1 MTADIEGRPKPPRPK
16 KDTLMRAT
24 NEQAGRVDHASSS
37 DGGETDVELDVDGG
51 DTAASD
57 DGHGGMR
64 SGRGRS
70 PGDGIGTTDLR
81 WRLAAVAGFLAV
93 FHLAFALV
101 KMTAPVSGIASSD
114 APVWSLLLRAAVAGL
129 ICAVV
134 ASPMRMSRRQV
145 RLVEGCLFGFEMLL
159 LLAAQYLSAVDL
171 IDRRDLVDAVAV
183 QKNGVIRTL
192 VLMIC
197 CGVFVPRAP
206 AATARLVVT
215 MAAALILCHGFV
227 LHHADTANLEMDDVA
242 NHQIVMT
249 NALFL
254 IMGVGLATLAA
265 WAVQGRAVAGHGAD
279 RVGPYRLLGKL
290 ADGGMGEV
298 FLAEH
303 EFLDRPCAV
312 KFVRSDDPVAADRFD
327 REVRAAAMLS
337 HPNTVAI
344 FDSGRT
350 DDGVPYC
357 AMEYLPGLCVAD
369 LVHGSG
375 PMPAARAVYLGR
387 QVCGALAEAHR
398 LGLVHRDLSPSNVFV
413 SVLGGRCDVAKVL
426 DFGVVGGGAAGRD
439 HDVVTDGAVA
449 GTPEYAAPEQ
459 AVAGRPVDRR
469 ADIYGLGSL
478 LYFMVTGTPP
488 FRRDTPADVLRAHV
502 TDPVTPPHERV
513 AGIPA
518 DLEAVILR
526 CLAKRPEDRFI
537 DARAVAD
544 ALRACSCAKE
554 WDESHAEAWWQEKA
568 SGAAAALPIS
578 APVHAQTT

>member
-1 MTADIEGRPKPPRPK
+1 MRP
-16 KDTLMRAT
+16 A
-24 NEQAGRVDHASSS
+24 NEQAGRQDGPAS
-37 DGGETDVELDVDGG
+37 
-51 DTAASD
+51 SD
-57 DGHGGMR
+57 DGDTDIDLDLAVDETSSMDGVIASTDADRRR
-64 SGRGRS
+64 STEE
-70 PGDGIGTTDLR
+70 GIATPHLR

-93 FHLAFALV
+93 FHVAFAV
-101 KMTAPVSGIASSD
+101 IKMTAPVSGTASSTD
-114 APVWSLLLRAAVAGL
+114 APTWSLLLRAAAAG
-129 ICAVV
+129 ITCAILV
-134 ASPMRMSRRQV
+134 SSLRLSRRQV
-145 RLVEGCLFGFEMLL
+145 RFVEGCLFGFEMLV

-197 CGVFVPRAP
+197 CGVFVPRVP
-206 AATARLVVT
+206 AATARIVVT
-215 MAAALILCHGFV
+215 MAAALIVCHGFV
-227 LHHADTANLEMDDVA
+227 LHHADTANLDMDDVA

-265 WAVQGRAVAGHGAD
+265 WALQGRAAD
-279 RVGPYRLLGKL
+279 DDGSARVGPYRLLGKL

-303 EFLDRPCAV
+303 EFLERPCAV

-350 DDGVPYC
+350 DDGIPYC

-369 LVHGSG
+369 IVHESG
-375 PMPAARAVYLGR
+375 PMPAARSVYLGR

-426 DFGVVGGGAAGRD
+426 DFGVVGGQAAAAG
-439 HDVVTDGAVA
+439 HDPSADGVVA
-449 GTPEYAAPEQ
+449 GTPEYVAPEQ
-459 AVAGRPVDRR
+459 AVAGRVVDGR
-469 ADIYGLGSL
+469 ADIYGLGAL
-478 LYFMVTGTPP
+478 LYFMVTGAPP
-488 FRRDTPADVLRAHV
+488 FQRATAADVLRAHV
-502 TDPVTPPHERV
+502 SEPVTPPRDRV

-526 CLAKRPEDRFI
+526 CLAKRPEDRFV

-544 ALRACSCAKE
+544 ALRACSCAKD
-554 WDESHAEAWWQEKA
+554 WDEAHAEAWWQEKA
-568 SGAAAALPIS
+568 SGGAAASPVVSPAHAETHRPI
-578 APVHAQTT
+578 